1 MYFVF
6 VTNDLEAV
14 GVFEQVLRESGAKKN
29 LVIVPNGYDLIQLLQ
44 NVKIAEPYPDLIVL
58 TPKFLRISGM
68 DLLELLK
75 TDDFYRLIPVVMLLP
90 ESSDDHQAVCIRL
103 NAEYMPF
110 PKDQNEWMHAVDR
123 MCAACS

>member
-6 VTNDLEAV
+6 VTNDSEAV
-14 GVFEQVLRESGAKKN
+14 GIFKHVLREADTKKN
-29 LVIVPNGYDLIQLLQ
+29 LVTVPNGYDLVQLLQ
-44 NVKIAEPYPDLIVL
+44 NVKAGASYPELIIL
-58 TPKFLRISGM
+58 TPQFLRINGM

-90 ESSDDHQAVCIRL
+90 ENNDDHIAVCIRL
-103 NAEYMPF
+103 NAEFMPF
-110 PKDQNEWMHAVDR
+110 PKDENEWVSAVDR